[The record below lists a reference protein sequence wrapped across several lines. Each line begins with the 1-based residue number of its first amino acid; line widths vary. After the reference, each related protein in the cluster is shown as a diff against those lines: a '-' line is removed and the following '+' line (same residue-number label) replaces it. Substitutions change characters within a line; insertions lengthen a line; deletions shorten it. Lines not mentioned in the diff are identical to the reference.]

1 MYIVIYYTRFTRF
14 NTNQNASL
22 ETLGKYFIEISNN
35 MILALYTTFTCNFN
49 PNPILKFYAQTNLI
63 LKVTFSILT

>member
-35 MILALYTTFTCNFN
+35 MIMIMISRP
-49 PNPILKFYAQTNLI
+49 PNELLKNI
-63 LKVTFSILT
+63 K

>member
-35 MILALYTTFTCNFN
+35 MIMISRP
-49 PNPILKFYAQTNLI
+49 PNELLKNI
-63 LKVTFSILT
+63 K